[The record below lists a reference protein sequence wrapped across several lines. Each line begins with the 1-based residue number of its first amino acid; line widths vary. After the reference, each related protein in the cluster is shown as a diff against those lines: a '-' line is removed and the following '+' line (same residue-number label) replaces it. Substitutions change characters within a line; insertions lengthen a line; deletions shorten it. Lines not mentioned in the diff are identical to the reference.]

1 MQAMCAGIRAFFAL
15 IIKESGGQ
23 SFSRKHERASSSDGV
38 WRQWHEEEEEEEEE
52 EAPQAIFKSAESSS
66 SSSCPS
72 FFPFFYVRTFPY
84 KASSANLVF
93 AAYKKAKTVFGH
105 QTSEVFFFRP
115 TILLPFFYAQFA
127 HMMCKTSP
135 TCKKTAVLYSS
146 AVLRRSLPSY
156 SDNIRFVGRV
166 VDLGR
171 WIRPKILLYPR
182 YSFTLCRRKRGG
194 NRILFFCP

>member
-1 MQAMCAGIRAFFAL
+1 M
-15 IIKESGGQ
+15 
-23 SFSRKHERASSSDGV
+23 
-38 WRQWHEEEEEEEEE
+38 
-52 EAPQAIFKSAESSS
+52 
-66 SSSCPS
+66 
-72 FFPFFYVRTFPY
+72 
-84 KASSANLVF
+84 
-93 AAYKKAKTVFGH
+93 FGH
-105 QTSEVFFFRP
+105 QTSEVFFFCRP
-115 TILLPFFYAQFA
+115 TILLPFSYAQFA

-182 YSFTLCRRKRGG
+182 YSFTLWRRKRGEIVSSSSVH
-194 NRILFFCP
+194 NRQPTVFSGSNLILDPGSSPLLLPRGRLLWRGRRAPPLYFGYSTAANAMSAFGGGESEKIATKIAL